1 MKPLNR
7 SAAAIAAVTIALTLV
22 GCSGGNSIEG
32 TYFGTAGHTVLV
44 LESDGKCAYA
54 EGYDKDEDVQPE
66 IDEDCSWS
74 LSDTDLTL
82 IGVSRHGSLSASVG
96 DDGRISIPDQHRWNG
111 EIYSKE

>member
-7 SAAAIAAVTIALTLV
+7 PVAAVAAATIVLTLA

-32 TYFGTAGHTVLV
+32 TYFGTAGNTVLIF
-44 LESDGKCAYA
+44 ESGGECAYT
-54 EGYDKDEDVQPE
+54 EDYDEDEGVQLE

-74 LSDTDLTL
+74 LSGTELTL
-82 IGVSRHGSLSASVG
+82 IGVSRHGSLTASVG
-96 DDGRISIPDQHRWNG
+96 DDGSISIPDQHRWNG